1 MISFKSLCLKAALL
15 SLNFLAF
22 SAQAWAESVSVSPT
36 NLVVPSGARQTILT
50 VKAAGASQSVVQ
62 IRAFRWN
69 PNSPP
74 NELFDQTNVVASPP
88 ISRLKA
94 GQELTVRPVRT
105 ASVPV
110 QEQECYRVIVDRI
123 PNSPEDSKSI
133 TLRVRHSVPL
143 CFLD

>member
-1 MISFKSLCLKAALL
+1 MISFKLLCLSSAIL
-15 SLNFLAF
+15 SLHFLAF
-22 SAQAWAESVSVSPT
+22 SGQAWAEAVSVSPT
-36 NLVVPSGARQTILT
+36 NLVVPSGAQQTILT
-50 VKAAGASQSVVQ
+50 VKATGASQSVVQ

-74 NELFDQTNVVASPP
+74 NELFDQTSVVASPP

-94 GQELTVRPVRT
+94 GQELTVRLVRT
-105 ASVPV
+105 AGVPV
-110 QEQECYRVIVDRI
+110 QDQECYRVIVDRI
-123 PNSPEDSKSI
+123 PDSPEVSKSI